1 MKTIHNSSTETRT
14 SEKLLSRINEDALRD
29 PVDAANDA
37 QALVQLLTSIT
48 LLLSDP
54 ATRFVLNARIK
65 EDLIGADWNKAL
77 HEARTLYNV
86 NKARL
91 NSAFTGGTDA
101 G

>member
-1 MKTIHNSSTETRT
+1 MNQTT
-14 SEKLLSRINEDALRD
+14 EKLQSRIDEDALRD
-29 PVDAANDA
+29 PVDAVNDA
-37 QALVQLLTSIT
+37 EVLVQLLTSIT

-54 ATRFVLNARIK
+54 GTRFVLNTRIK

-86 NKARL
+86 NKAQL
-91 NSAFTGGTDA
+91 NSALTGGTYV